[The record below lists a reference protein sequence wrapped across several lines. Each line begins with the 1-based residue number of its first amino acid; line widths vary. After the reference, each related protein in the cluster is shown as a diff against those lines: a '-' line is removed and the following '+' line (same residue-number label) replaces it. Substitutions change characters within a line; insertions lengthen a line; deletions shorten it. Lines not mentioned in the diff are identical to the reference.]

1 MSKKAKSFLENI
13 MKKYILE
20 NSNDAKR
27 DFKEHKLF
35 DKSVYVINPLSDGVS
50 LEAVLNHI
58 EEKLPPSLTANFEN
72 IYIGAFDEFSEN
84 GRDVNALYKDGTI
97 YVSNI
102 QDSESDM
109 IDDIVHEIAH
119 SLEERNY
126 EEIYGDDQ
134 LENEFLGKRKFL
146 HHILPD
152 DKRANMVYFLNPS
165 YDQNFDMYLYKE
177 LGYDMLRTLTSDLF
191 YSPYAITA
199 LKEYWANGFENYFL
213 QDRAKLRSLSPV
225 LYQKIKNLVDS
236 KKEERNG
243 L

>member
-1 MSKKAKSFLENI
+1 

-20 NSNDAKR
+20 NSTEAKR
-27 DFKEHKLF
+27 EFQEHNLF
-35 DKSVYVINPLSDGVS
+35 DKPAYVINPLPDGVS
-50 LEAVLNHI
+50 LRSVLDRI
-58 EEKLPPSLTANFEN
+58 EQELSPALTANFDN
-72 IYIGAFDEFSEN
+72 IYVGAFDEFSKK
-84 GRDVNALYKDGTI
+84 GRALNALYKDRTI
-97 YVSNI
+97 YVSNL

-109 IDDIVHEIAH
+109 LDDIVHEIAH

-126 EEIYGDDQ
+126 EEIYGDGR

-146 HHILPD
+146 HHILPE

-165 YDQNFDMYLYKE
+165 YDENFDMYLYKD
-177 LGYDMLRTLTSDLF
+177 LGYDMLRTLTSELF

-213 QDRAKLRSLSPV
+213 QDRAKLRNISPV
-225 LYQKIKNLVDS
+225 LYQKIKNLVDN
-236 KKEERNG
+236 KKEDKNG